1 MLTADRGPFDG
12 LSVEGVLELLPS
24 LTTFPPATSRR
35 SRSKRADR
43 SRGTARILHWLL
55 SFPGDGW
62 QERWLVSG
70 VDSGLDWGWI
80 DLVTAEY
87 GSAEAPRRAMTTE
100 GLGCVLLAR
109 VVRPSYEFLQGYR
122 TSGLYRHAKQEFG
135 AEQFDRIRQAGL
147 ARGMIPSQLST
158 AENSLVKV
166 AFRTGR
172 DLGRLTAEDLIAYH
186 EWSRETFARAP
197 AGLHAAWDLMCD
209 AGLLSAVLPLRR
221 TVARGQLSTAAMV
234 DRYSVQCR
242 PVRDVLV
249 RYLEERRPS
258 LDYTSLQHLASRLVG
273 AFWAD
278 IEKHHPGINTLDLPT
293 EVAEAWKER
302 IRFITREG
310 KDPIPRQ
317 TRTAVL
323 TGVRAFYLD
332 IQQWALEEPSW
343 AAWAVPSP
351 VRKADTGGFTKVKKK
366 VRTRMH
372 QRVRE
377 RLPRLPELVDTTEA
391 HHSTQNKLLAAAQA
405 TSVGEIFDHGGRGYR
420 RISRREDRTK
430 KRFQYRP
437 EMVLIED
444 MATAEQFDVT
454 RDEDEAF
461 WAWAII
467 ETLRHTGVRLEELLE
482 ITHLALVSYQLPDTG
497 EIVPLLQIIPSKG
510 NEERLLLVGP
520 ELASVLATVIT
531 RLRGDNAGTIPLV
544 ARYDYHEL
552 VTGPPLPHLFQ
563 RRIGWKRDVISTN
576 TLYQLLNDTLARAAL
591 TNQTGEPLHFT
602 PHDFRRIFA
611 TEAVAGGLPV
621 HIAARLLGHTST
633 STTEAYLAV
642 FQEDLIRSY
651 RAFLDQRRA
660 TRPAEEYR
668 EPTTD
673 EWREFQE
680 HLHTRKLELGDCAR
694 PYGTPCQH
702 EHSCLR
708 CPMLRVSP
716 RQRPRLI
723 EIIRNLAER
732 IAEARTNGWLGEVQ
746 GLQVSLTKAKEK
758 LVALDRSLER
768 THNNGRGGP
777 TELGMPVI
785 TRPRPGPA

>member
-1 MLTADRGPFDG
+1 M
-12 LSVEGVLELLPS
+12 S
-24 LTTFPPATSRR
+24 
-35 SRSKRADR
+35 
-43 SRGTARILHWLL
+43 
-55 SFPGDGW
+55 
-62 QERWLVSG
+62 
-70 VDSGLDWGWI
+70 
-80 DLVTAEY
+80 
-87 GSAEAPRRAMTTE
+87 
-100 GLGCVLLAR
+100 
-109 VVRPSYEFLQGYR
+109 
-122 TSGLYRHAKQEFG
+122 
-135 AEQFDRIRQAGL
+135 
-147 ARGMIPSQLST
+147 PSQLST

-166 AFRTGR
+166 AFQTGR
-172 DLGRLTAEDLIAYH
+172 DLDRLTAEDMLAYYD
-186 EWSRETFARAP
+186 WSRKTFAKAP
-197 AGLHAAWDLMCD
+197 AGLHLAWGLVRD
-209 AGLLSAVLPLRR
+209 AGLLPAGLPLRR
-221 TVARGQLSTAAMV
+221 TVARGRLSAAAMV
-234 DRYSVQCR
+234 DRYNIQCR
-242 PVRDVLV
+242 PVRELLV

-258 LDYTSLQHLASRLVG
+258 LDNTSLQGLASRLVG

-278 IEKHHPGINTLDLPT
+278 IEKHHPGIDTLDVPA

-302 IRFITREG
+302 IRFITRDG
-310 KDPIPRQ
+310 KEPVPRR

-323 TGVRAFYLD
+323 TGVRALYLD
-332 IQQWALEEPSW
+332 IQQWALEDPSW

-366 VRTRMH
+366 VRAKMH

-377 RLPRLPELVDTTEA
+377 RLPRLPELVDSTEA
-391 HHSTQNKLLAAAQA
+391 HHSTQKRLLAVAQA
-405 TSVGEIFDHGGRGYR
+405 TTVGETFDYEGQHYR

-444 MATAEQFDVT
+444 LGTAEQVDVT

-461 WAWAII
+461 WSWAII

-510 NEERLLLVGP
+510 NEERLLLVSP
-520 ELASVLATVIT
+520 KLASVLATVIT
-531 RLRGDNAGTIPLV
+531 RLRGDNASAIPLV

-563 RRIGWKRDVISTN
+563 RRIGWKHDVISTN

-591 TNQTGEPLHFT
+591 TDQTGEILHFT

-660 TRPAEEYR
+660 T
-668 EPTTD
+668 
-673 EWREFQE
+673 
-680 HLHTRKLELGDCAR
+680 
-694 PYGTPCQH
+694 
-702 EHSCLR
+702 
-708 CPMLRVSP
+708 
-716 RQRPRLI
+716 
-723 EIIRNLAER
+723 
-732 IAEARTNGWLGEVQ
+732 
-746 GLQVSLTKAKEK
+746 
-758 LVALDRSLER
+758 
-768 THNNGRGGP
+768 
-777 TELGMPVI
+777 
-785 TRPRPGPA
+785 